1 MLEFLQKVTPRLVR
15 SKYRRNR
22 RFLISLELILV
33 YFGGTFFSCGVS
45 FSERAKRKKQIFIC
59 NLFLF
64 RFELALQQNE
74 IMDVF
79 YDDYVSLADEDS
91 TFGSKSDNYLKVD
104 PVDIHNVVF

>member
-1 MLEFLQKVTPRLVR
+1 MRCFFLGKCLAEKTNLH
-15 SKYRRNR
+15 
-22 RFLISLELILV
+22 
-33 YFGGTFFSCGVS
+33 
-45 FSERAKRKKQIFIC
+45 

-104 PVDIHNVVF
+104 PVDIHNVLF